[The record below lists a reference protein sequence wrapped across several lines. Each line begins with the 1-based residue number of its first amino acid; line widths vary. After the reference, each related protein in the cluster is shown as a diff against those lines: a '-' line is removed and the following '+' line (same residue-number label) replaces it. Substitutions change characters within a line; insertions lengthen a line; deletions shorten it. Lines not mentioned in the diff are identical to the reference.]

1 MNKENTP
8 QKIDYTLLFILF
20 LMAIVSAIAIQSAQ
34 PFLPD
39 KLKNINFA
47 AQQLQW
53 YVIGIVAIIGTMV
66 IDFDRFKMISWY
78 LYGFGLF
85 LLSGLFIEKYFFPV
99 PFAENIKGA
108 TAWYRFPGLGSFQP
122 SELMKIIFII
132 VLSKIIADHREK
144 YPINNVKDDL
154 LLIGKIMLAA
164 APPIG
169 FLVLQPDMG
178 MTMVFMSIIAT
189 MILVAGI
196 KWRIIFS
203 VVFTAIFIVS
213 LGVFLYFYFPDFF
226 FKYVITDQYQ
236 MNRFYGWLAP
246 YETAGNEGHQLV
258 RSLLA
263 IGSGQLQGKGFQESE
278 VTIPEGHTD
287 FIFAVVAEQFGFIG
301 TSIIISLFFL
311 LIYRMIHIALE
322 SHDPYGSYLCAGVI
336 GMITFQ
342 VFQNVGMT
350 VGILPI
356 TGLPLPFI
364 SYGGSSLATYMLA
377 IGIVLNVRSRTK
389 KFMFD

>member
-1 MNKENTP
+1 MDKENSLQ
-8 QKIDYTLLFILF
+8 QKLDYTLLFILF
-20 LMAIVSAIAIQSAQ
+20 LMAIVSAVAIQSAQ
-34 PFLPD
+34 PFLPE
-39 KLKNINFA
+39 KLQSINFM
-47 AQQLQW
+47 AQQIQW
-53 YVIGIVAIIGTMV
+53 YVIGSVAIAITMV
-66 IDFDRFKMISWY
+66 IDFDRFKMFSWY
-78 LYGFGLF
+78 LYGLGLILLFGLF
-85 LLSGLFIEKYFFPV
+85 VEKYIV
-99 PFAENIKGA
+99 DIPFATKIKGA
-108 TAWYRFPGLGSFQP
+108 TSWYNLPGFSFQP

-144 YPINNVKDDL
+144 YPINMVRDDL
-154 LLIGKIMLAA
+154 LLIGKILLAS
-164 APPIG
+164 APPI
-169 FLVLQPDMG
+169 FLLVKQPDMG
-178 MTMVFMSIIAT
+178 MTMVFMSIMAT
-189 MILVAGI
+189 LILVAGV
-196 KWRIIFS
+196 KWRIIFT
-203 VVFTAIFIVS
+203 VVFTGLFVVS

-226 FKYVITDQYQ
+226 FKYVIKDPYQ
-236 MNRFYGWLAP
+236 MDRFYGWLAP
-246 YETAGNEGHQLV
+246 YEHSGNQGHQLI

-263 IGSGQLQGKGFQESE
+263 VGSGQLNGKGYQSSE

-287 FIFAVVAEQFGFIG
+287 FIFAVIAEQFGFVG

-322 SHDPYGSYLCAGVI
+322 SHDPFGSYLCAGVI

-364 SYGGSSLATYMLA
+364 SYGGSSLATYMIA

>member
-1 MNKENTP
+1 MNKDNTP

-34 PFLPD
+34 PFLPE

-78 LYGFGLF
+78 LYGFGMVLLF
-85 LLSGLFIEKYFFPV
+85 GLFVEKYIV
-99 PFAENIKGA
+99 DIPFASKVKGA
-108 TAWYRFPGLGSFQP
+108 TSWYNFGFASFQP
-122 SELMKIIFII
+122 SELMKIIIII
-132 VLSKIIADHREK
+132 VLSKIIADHREN
-144 YPINNVKDDL
+144 YPINTVKDDL
-154 LLIGKIMLAA
+154 LLIGKILLAS

-196 KWRIIFS
+196 KWRIIFAG
-203 VVFTAIFIVS
+203 VFSAVFVIS
-213 LGVFLYFYFPDFF
+213 LGVFLYFNFPDFF
-226 FKYVITDQYQ
+226 FKYIIEDYQ
-236 MNRFYGWLAP
+236 MSRFYGWLAP
-246 YETAGNEGHQLV
+246 FATASNEGHQLV

-263 IGSGQLQGKGFQESE
+263 IGSGQLHGKGFQESE
-278 VTIPEGHTD
+278 VSIPEGHTD

-364 SYGGSSLATYMLA
+364 SYGGSSLATYMIA

>member
-1 MNKENTP
+1 MDKENIP

-20 LMAIVSAIAIQSAQ
+20 LMAIVSVIAIQSAQ
-34 PFLPD
+34 PFLPE
-39 KLKNINFA
+39 KLRNINFSV
-47 AQQLQW
+47 QQIQW
-53 YVIGIVAIIGTMV
+53 YVIGTIAIAGTMV

-78 LYGFGLF
+78 LYGFGM
-85 LLSGLFIEKYFFPV
+85 LLLLGLFVEKYIV
-99 PFAENIKGA
+99 DIPFASKVKGA
-108 TAWYRFPGLGSFQP
+108 TSWYNFGFASFQP
-122 SELMKIIFII
+122 SELMKIIIII
-132 VLSKIIADHREK
+132 VLSKIIADHREN
-144 YPINNVKDDL
+144 YPINTVRDDL
-154 LLIGKIMLAA
+154 LLIGKIILAA

-169 FLVLQPDMG
+169 LLVLQPDMG

-196 KWRIIFS
+196 KWRIIFTGIFSAVFVIS
-203 VVFTAIFIVS
+203 V
-213 LGVFLYFYFPDFF
+213 GVFLYFRFPDFF
-226 FKYVITDQYQ
+226 FKYIIEDYQ
-236 MNRFYGWLAP
+236 MSRFYGWLAP
-246 YETAGNEGHQLV
+246 FDTAGNEGHQLV

-287 FIFAVVAEQFGFIG
+287 FIFAVIAEQFGFIG

-356 TGLPLPFI
+356 TGLPLPFV
-364 SYGGSSLATYMLA
+364 SYGGSSLATYMIA

>member
-1 MNKENTP
+1 MNKESNP

-34 PFLPD
+34 PFLPE

-53 YVIGIVAIIGTMV
+53 YVIGIIAIIGTMV

-78 LYGFGLF
+78 LYGFGMVLLF
-85 LLSGLFIEKYFFPV
+85 GLFVEKYIFDL
-99 PFAENIKGA
+99 PFADETKGA
-108 TAWYRFPGLGSFQP
+108 TSWYNIPGAGSFQP
-122 SELMKIIFII
+122 SELMKIILII
-132 VLSKIIADHREK
+132 VLSKIIVDHREK
-144 YPINNVKDDL
+144 YPINTVSDDL
-154 LLIGKIMLAA
+154 LLIGKIILAS

-169 FLVLQPDMG
+169 LLVLQPDMG

-196 KWRIIFS
+196 KWRIIL
-203 VVFTAIFIVS
+203 VAIFTAVLTVS
-213 LGVFLYFYFPDFF
+213 TGVFLYFNFPEFF
-226 FKYVITDQYQ
+226 FTYIIKDYQ
-236 MNRFYGWLAP
+236 MSRFYGWLDP
-246 YETAGNEGHQLV
+246 FGTAGNEGHQLV

-364 SYGGSSLATYMLA
+364 SYGGSSLATYMIA

>member
-20 LMAIVSAIAIQSAQ
+20 LMAIVSAIAIQSSQ
-34 PFLPD
+34 PFLPE

-53 YVIGIVAIIGTMV
+53 YVIGIFAIIGTMV

-78 LYGFGLF
+78 LYGFGMVLLFGLF
-85 LLSGLFIEKYFFPV
+85 LEKFISV
-99 PFAENIKGA
+99 PFAQTIKGA
-108 TAWYRFPGLGSFQP
+108 TAWYSFPGLGSFQP
-122 SELMKIIFII
+122 SELMKIIMII
-132 VLSKIIADHREK
+132 VLSKIIADHREN
-144 YPINNVKDDL
+144 YPINTVRDDL
-154 LLIGKIMLAA
+154 LLIGKFIVTSL
-164 APPIG
+164 PPI
-169 FLVLQPDMG
+169 FLLYKQPDMG
-178 MTMVFMSIIAT
+178 MIMVFMSIIAT

-196 KWRIIFS
+196 KWRIILT
-203 VVFTAIFIVS
+203 VVFTAVFAIS
-213 LGVFLYFYFPDFF
+213 LGVFLYFNFPDFF
-226 FKYVITDQYQ
+226 FEYIIEDYQ

-246 YETAGNEGHQLV
+246 FATASNEGHQLV

-263 IGSGQLQGKGFQESE
+263 IGSGQLHGKGFQESE

-287 FIFAVVAEQFGFIG
+287 FIFAVIAEQFGFIG

-364 SYGGSSLATYMLA
+364 SYGGSSLATYMIA